1 MSVTDKG
8 LTIKERIAGAILVLR
23 GQRVILDVN
32 LAELY
37 GVETRALI
45 QAVKRSADRFPPDF
59 MFPLN
64 KQEVA
69 LLRSQIVIS
78 SHGGRRYA
86 PYAFSEQG
94 VAMLSSV
101 LRSPRA
107 VMVNVEIM
115 RTFVRLRAMLGA
127 NAELAQKLA
136 ALESRYDAQFKVVF
150 DAIRELMT
158 APDPSP
164 KRQIGFVPSE

>member
-78 SHGGRRYA
+78 SGHGG
-86 PYAFSEQG
+86 
-94 VAMLSSV
+94 LSPACQT
-101 LRSPRA
+101 R
-107 VMVNVEIM
+107 
-115 RTFVRLRAMLGA
+115 
-127 NAELAQKLA
+127 
-136 ALESRYDAQFKVVF
+136 
-150 DAIRELMT
+150 
-158 APDPSP
+158 
-164 KRQIGFVPSE
+164 